1 MTCIQSTLQKG
12 RISAIDNMEST
23 LNTPLSVL
31 DRLYRL
37 TPREKEICILHFI
50 EARSQTLI
58 SEWLGIRLR
67 VVQRHIT
74 RAVAKVPELEP
85 LRVKALEKPERPK
98 LFHLSQL
105 RSTERGPFNADEL

>member
-1 MTCIQSTLQKG
+1 METTLKTPQS
-12 RISAIDNMEST
+12 I
-23 LNTPLSVL
+23 L

-58 SEWLGIRLR
+58 SEWLGIALR

-85 LRVKALEKPERPK
+85 LRVHALETPSRPK

-105 RSTERGPFNADEL
+105 RPTERGPFNADEI